1 MRKTQRSWTKRAIMR
16 CRVQLTK
23 KVEGYLWR
31 EGAKNSW
38 EKSELDVDLMDG
50 CLGAVEILQ
59 QRPSLLLSNVHLILQ
74 ILRREKARGKK
85 NRNYDFIFI
94 PVFLF
99 TTSSSLC
106 SSSHPSIVSA
116 RLSSLISVCSL
127 HFPWQVLD
135 LRLQLSLLILKLQGM
150 KMRFPVTKDWSLF
163 DRQWEIHTFN
173 ASAYQFFAG
182 SRLHV
187 VGIRISVLQ
196 CVTTLWREQ
205 TASVSVWKHGP
216 LCVCICFCRIGL

>member
-1 MRKTQRSWTKRAIMR
+1 MR
-16 CRVQLTK
+16 CRVEFWQKSGGVSLERRGQEQL
-23 KVEGYLWR
+23 R
-31 EGAKNSW
+31 EEWTRRGFDGRMFRCRGNPSAASVSSAQQCASDSPDPTQR
-38 EKSELDVDLMDG
+38 ESE
-50 CLGAVEILQ
+50 
-59 QRPSLLLSNVHLILQ
+59 R
-74 ILRREKARGKK
+74 KK

-135 LRLQLSLLILKLQGM
+135 LRLQLRLLIFKLQGIKM
-150 KMRFPVTKDWSLF
+150 KFFPLPKTDLKEIF
-163 DRQWEIHTFN
+163 DLQWKIHIFN
-173 ASAYQFFAG
+173 AIAYQFFAG

-205 TASVSVWKHGP
+205 IDSVSVWKPRP
-216 LCVCICFCRIGL
+216 LCINLWACRRELQVKSK